1 MCALLKI
8 KIVIK
13 EDTRASSI
21 FFFHYMCAYV
31 YMCVHTCAQSLPTHV
46 TPMDCSP
53 SGSSVHEIF
62 QAEILEQVA
71 ISYSKG
77 PF

>member
-1 MCALLKI
+1 MQVLFSSFIICVRVCVCACTHVL
-8 KIVIK
+8 
-13 EDTRASSI
+13 T
-21 FFFHYMCAYV
+21 
-31 YMCVHTCAQSLPTHV
+31 QSLPIHV

-62 QAEILEQVA
+62 QAEILEQIA
-71 ISYSKG
+71 ISYSEG